1 MNYTITEPFLYP
13 WQKDVYDSLKGD
25 SNQGLTYCVKA
36 SRQKGKSILAIMSL
50 LYFAFRNSGSI
61 GVMVEPTL
69 HQDRRIFRQLI
80 NAIGGEESPLIKTAN
95 ATLLEITFANNSQI
109 IFKSQEQGEALRGLT
124 VKNSVLVLDEAAYLT
139 DDTFFVLDPVVDA
152 TKSPTL
158 IISTPCF
165 KNGEFYER
173 YMRGVNGSVYVRSFD
188 WTRYDCSAL
197 LPPEKLEYYRQT
209 MNPLKFR
216 SEILGE
222 FIEEGSYLFGDFKHI
237 IGTYST
243 KPSIFAGVDWGS
255 VGTDSTVII
264 FFDEDRQVTDIKR
277 WTGMDPVEMV
287 DLLADEIKKHPALK
301 TVQVE
306 ANSIG
311 EIYFSMLKRKVRNGL
326 IRKFNTTNDS
336 KRRIIEQFIAAVQQG
351 KVMIPN
357 HPELIKQMQHYG
369 AEKTPGG
376 KVTYNGMDNVHDD
389 CVMAISI
396 GYDLFKDNNNSGFS
410 IAFA

>member
-1 MNYTITEPFLYP
+1 MIDVAFPYMYP
-13 WQKDVYDSLKGD
+13 WQKDVFDPITTDNGRG
-25 SNQGLTYCVKA
+25 NTYVVKA
-36 SRQKGKSILAIMSL
+36 KRQVGKSILAISVL
-50 LYFAFRNSGSI
+50 LFFAFRNNGSI
-61 GVMVEPTL
+61 GVMVEPVM
-69 HQDRRIFRQLI
+69 HQCRRVFRQLV
-80 NAIGGEESPLIKTAN
+80 NAIGGEESPLIKSAN
-95 ATLLEITFANNSQI
+95 ATLLEITFTNNSQI
-109 IFKSQEQGEALRGLT
+109 IFKSQEQGETLRGLT

-139 DDTFFVLDPVVDA
+139 DDTFFMLDPAVDA

-173 YMRGVNGSVYVRSFD
+173 YTRGVKGSDFVQSFNWSD
-188 WTRYDCSAL
+188 YDTSVFL
-197 LPPEKLEYYRQT
+197 TPEKLEYYRQT

-264 FFDEDRQVTDIKR
+264 FFDDDRQVTDIKR

-351 KVMIPN
+351 KVTIPN